1 MLIQNMRAGF
11 PRYGSKDRSN
21 SIIHIETGP
30 FGIERRRLMALKSRI
45 EELRTDK
52 TRPLQNAVIA

>member
-1 MLIQNMRAGF
+1 MRAGF

-52 TRPLQNAVIA
+52 TRPLLDAVIA